1 MDDLIA
7 MARQQQQQSSQSKK
21 PGEPQQGPP
30 KPGEGEAQANNQG
43 EGQQPGDPQPKPGNE
58 AAKSDTA
65 TAANENNA
73 QLGNLKETAEQWGQV
88 SPRLHDAVL
97 EGAGEKVPEKY
108 RKMVQDY
115 YRSLATKATERK

>member
-1 MDDLIA
+1 M
-7 MARQQQQQSSQSKK
+7 
-21 PGEPQQGPP
+21 
-30 KPGEGEAQANNQG
+30 
-43 EGQQPGDPQPKPGNE
+43 
-58 AAKSDTA
+58 
-65 TAANENNA
+65 
-73 QLGNLKETAEQWGQV
+73 KETADQWGQV